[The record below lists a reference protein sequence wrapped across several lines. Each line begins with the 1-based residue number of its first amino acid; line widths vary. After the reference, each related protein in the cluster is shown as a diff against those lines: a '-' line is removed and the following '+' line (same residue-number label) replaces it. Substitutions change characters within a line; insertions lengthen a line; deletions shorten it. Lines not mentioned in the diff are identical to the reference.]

1 MLRSTITIFA
11 AAFVA
16 MSAPASAIPVIGG
29 ATRIDFNQNFLDS
42 GLLIEL
48 TGNATESGVPGGSN
62 LPITGGNLDTNLAGT
77 IRHDGSGIALSDS
90 FSVLTLSNF
99 VIDTTA
105 STVFG
110 DVSQNGIDLGAGV
123 ALFTFDLGSVTVAEL
138 TDISNPALVLNLTQS
153 GASSFETAFGFGF
166 TLIGQPVA
174 VAATTPLFGAVPEPG
189 TWAMMIVGFG
199 LAGTRMRARNRR
211 AAITA

>member
-1 MLRSTITIFA
+1 MIA

-16 MSAPASAIPVIGG
+16 IAAPASAVPVVGG
-29 ATRIDFNQNFLDS
+29 ATRIDFNQSFLAT
-42 GLLIEL
+42 GLQIEL
-48 TGNATESGVPGGSN
+48 TGNASESGVPGGSN
-62 LPITGGNLDTNLAGT
+62 LPITGGNLDGNLAGT
-77 IRHDGSGIALSDS
+77 IRHDGSGISLRDS

-110 DVSQNGIDLGAGV
+110 DVSQNGVDLGGGG
-123 ALFTFDLGSVTVAEL
+123 ALFTFDLGSVSVAEL
-138 TDISNPALVLNLTQS
+138 TDINNPALVLNLTQS
-153 GASSFETAFGFGF
+153 AASSFETAFGFGF

-199 LAGTRMRARNRR
+199 LAGTSMRARNRR
-211 AAITA
+211 GAITV